1 MTFKPIAGGLAW
13 PLERPFR
20 YLLLASVLAPLV
32 VLILA
37 AVIAHEHLITAAT
50 TEARKTVDVLH
61 EHTLKVME
69 TQELALNQIDDRT
82 RSMSWE
88 EIATSEALFQ
98 DLRRL
103 VARLPQFDGA
113 VGTSLSVEYFTRFYQ
128 SIAENNG
135 AAIAL
140 GRTDGEVLARYPLL
154 DKPLTRFAP
163 DGAVMSGLAAGH
175 ERWTDIAA
183 PPQDGVERIYA
194 FRKVQPYPLVV
205 VYGIPKALIT
215 QRWLTD
221 LAAFAGFAALA
232 AASLAAATLFAA
244 ARAQSDKRM
253 AEVLRTREAEFR
265 ASFELGAV
273 GKVQADPETGRFL
286 RVNATFCRMT
296 GYPWAE
302 LL

>member
-1 MTFKPIAGGLAW
+1 MGI
-13 PLERPFR
+13 
-20 YLLLASVLAPLV
+20 
-32 VLILA
+32 
-37 AVIAHEHLITAAT
+37 
-50 TEARKTVDVLH
+50 
-61 EHTLKVME
+61 
-69 TQELALNQIDDRT
+69 
-82 RSMSWE
+82 
-88 EIATSEALFQ
+88 
-98 DLRRL
+98 
-103 VARLPQFDGA
+103 
-113 VGTSLSVEYFTRFYQ
+113 SLSVEYFTRFYQ
-128 SIAENNG
+128 SIAEYNG

-163 DGAVMSGLAAGH
+163 DGPVMRGLAAGR

-183 PPQDGVERIYA
+183 SPQDGVERIYA

-205 VYGIPKALIT
+205 VYGIPKALVM
-215 QRWLTD
+215 QRWLSD

-232 AASLAAATLFAA
+232 AASLAAATLFAS

-286 RVNATFCRMT
+286 RVNDTFCRMT
-296 GYPWAE
+296 GYSREE
-302 LL
+302 LLGLTFKDITHPDDLQTDLEHYRRLVPGEISSYRREKRHRRKDGTVAWVLVAATALRDERGQYDPCAGRYPGHHQRQGRGGAPA